1 MTVRAAVYA
10 RFSCDK
16 QRDASI
22 DDQLYECGK
31 YADAQGYEVVASYCD
46 YAMSGRSDDRPQF
59 LRMIEDARTGAFSV
73 ILVWKLDRFARN
85 MTDQYYYEHIL
96 QKAGVAIESTQE
108 RISGN
113 GIEAT
118 NNKALTA
125 LFAQLRSQQSAVD
138 TVRGMLGKARQ
149 CQYLGVPMF
158 GYSHDGDRITLNPAE
173 APLVAK
179 AHEDY
184 LAGKSIKAI
193 ASWLAERGART
204 TTGKLPGYTFVYGI
218 LKNERYAGVYIWG
231 REKDEKGRVKRDRN
245 GNPVPLVRVEG
256 GMPAIVTKQTK
267 AAVYDK
273 LAFHKRSSARA
284 DYLLAGK
291 LVCTK
296 CGNRLHGHCGTS
308 SSGATYFYYAC
319 RSRGRTCFG
328 SLPKAKTEETIAS
341 AVRWTLTSPTARQAI
356 MAGQRAYAEMR
367 ADRSAVKAVRKELAD
382 IARQRD
388 NLVRAVEEGMEY
400 RLIEGRMRDLS
411 EREGALKL
419 RMDELERDCCT
430 VNEDTLAGF
439 LDAISKGYLTDRQ
452 ILNTFMAKGY
462 VYEGFVAAI
471 LNFGDENVSQYEV
484 DAAINEKLE
493 QGKPVRV
500 SKFWLPGDN
509 ENRTVQ
515 ILIFER
521 SFGVLVAL

>member
-59 LRMIEDARTGAFSV
+59 LRMIEDAKTGAFSV

-193 ASWLAERGART
+193 AS
-204 TTGKLPGYTFVYGI
+204 
-218 LKNERYAGVYIWG
+218 
-231 REKDEKGRVKRDRN
+231 
-245 GNPVPLVRVEG
+245 
-256 GMPAIVTKQTK
+256 
-267 AAVYDK
+267 
-273 LAFHKRSSARA
+273 
-284 DYLLAGK
+284 
-291 LVCTK
+291 
-296 CGNRLHGHCGTS
+296 
-308 SSGATYFYYAC
+308 
-319 RSRGRTCFG
+319 
-328 SLPKAKTEETIAS
+328 
-341 AVRWTLTSPTARQAI
+341 
-356 MAGQRAYAEMR
+356 
-367 ADRSAVKAVRKELAD
+367 
-382 IARQRD
+382 
-388 NLVRAVEEGMEY
+388 
-400 RLIEGRMRDLS
+400 
-411 EREGALKL
+411 
-419 RMDELERDCCT
+419 
-430 VNEDTLAGF
+430 
-439 LDAISKGYLTDRQ
+439 
-452 ILNTFMAKGY
+452 
-462 VYEGFVAAI
+462 
-471 LNFGDENVSQYEV
+471 
-484 DAAINEKLE
+484 
-493 QGKPVRV
+493 
-500 SKFWLPGDN
+500 
-509 ENRTVQ
+509 
-515 ILIFER
+515 
-521 SFGVLVAL
+521 